1 MLSIVP
7 YPMRIKAAAMLA
19 AALAVTSAGCAS
31 ATESAG
37 PITPVSVDCANVP
50 GPGAVEGVL
59 TDLEGFTV
67 TEICAS
73 EAFAVA
79 ASAQFDSVAAG
90 LVSQDG
96 NQILRVLVG
105 QVKSGN
111 ADAFLSNYVADLSE
125 QQPEGGAVPSEK
137 QQLGEHLVTHFNVP
151 LSAEGYAYTSGPTV
165 VIAYIASGS
174 PPATVDDALTKIIDE
189 LLGINAATKRRRART
204 G

>member
-7 YPMRIKAAAMLA
+7 YTLRIKAAAMLA
-19 AALAVTSAGCAS
+19 AAFAVTSAGCAS
-31 ATESAG
+31 ATTESAG
-37 PITPVSVDCANVP
+37 PITPVSVDCPNVP

-73 EAFAVA
+73 EAFPVA

-105 QVKSGN
+105 QVKSGD
-111 ADAFLSNYVADLSE
+111 ADAFLSNYIGDLSE
-125 QQPEGGAVPSEK
+125 QQPEGGGVPSEK
-137 QQLGEHLVTHFNVP
+137 QELGEHLVTHFNVP

-165 VIAYIASGS
+165 VIAYVTSGS
-174 PPATVDDALTKIIDE
+174 PPATVDDGLTKIIDK
-189 LLGINAATKRRRART
+189 L
-204 G
+204 